1 MRENVVRKHAPGYDH
16 NSTAG
21 SDVHLVRNPRKR
33 PYGRKA
39 QHRKTLLSAKPV
51 FTDIMI
57 RNLFIRLGFTIV
69 FILIIIN
76 LDTLLSIKTYHGIM
90 QSRAMYAQPE
100 DTVDVVFMGSSHIH
114 CDVNTALLWDDYGIA
129 GYDYSAAEQ
138 PIWITYYYLKEFC
151 KTQDP
156 KLVVIDLYSIARFG
170 DDFNEFWMPDNIYGM
185 KFSLNKV
192 DLMISSCN
200 KEQINK
206 YFPSFAGYHNRY
218 SELEDKDYE
227 LLDIPEEDL
236 AQFKGY
242 NPYFDLN
249 TVAPPETNITAKT
262 PIPPKSKDYLQKII
276 DYTSA
281 HDIELMLVV
290 NPYPSTAEDEMVYN
304 SIEEMAISNNIAY
317 VNMNKSIDAIGLKA
331 DEHYNDDSH
340 LNYQGSCV
348 FSYYLG
354 SYIKDNYVIE
364 DHRGDE
370 NYETWDAFSDRVEN
384 ANVDVLSGIS

>member
-1 MRENVVRKHAPGYDH
+1 
-16 NSTAG
+16 
-21 SDVHLVRNPRKR
+21 
-33 PYGRKA
+33 
-39 QHRKTLLSAKPV
+39 
-51 FTDIMI
+51 
-57 RNLFIRLGFTIV
+57 
-69 FILIIIN
+69 
-76 LDTLLSIKTYHGIM
+76 
-90 QSRAMYAQPE
+90 
-100 DTVDVVFMGSSHIH
+100 
-114 CDVNTALLWDDYGIA
+114 
-129 GYDYSAAEQ
+129 
-138 PIWITYYYLKEFC
+138 
-151 KTQDP
+151 
-156 KLVVIDLYSIARFG
+156 
-170 DDFNEFWMPDNIYGM
+170 MPDNIYGM
-185 KFSLNKV
+185 EFSLNKV
-192 DLMISSCN
+192 DLMISSCS

-218 SELEDKDYE
+218 SELEDKDYK

-304 SIEEMAISNNIAY
+304 SIEEMAISNNVAY

-370 NYETWDAFSDRVEN
+370 DYETWDAFSDRVEN
-384 ANVDVLSGIS
+384 ANIDVLSGIS

>member
-1 MRENVVRKHAPGYDH
+1 MRENVIRKRVSGYDHNLSTSNVRIIKDSRKHAPRRTTH
-16 NSTAG
+16 RHRRSIFIA
-21 SDVHLVRNPRKR
+21 NPMFKDSR
-33 PYGRKA
+33 
-39 QHRKTLLSAKPV
+39 
-51 FTDIMI
+51 IM
-57 RNLFIRLGFTIV
+57 NLFIRLGF
-69 FILIIIN
+69 ILIFALILGN

-90 QSRAMYAQPE
+90 QSRAMYAQPD

-151 KTQDP
+151 KSQNP
-156 KLVVIDLYSIARFG
+156 ELVVIDLYSIARFG

-185 KFSLNKV
+185 DFSLNKV
-192 DLMISSCN
+192 QLMMSSCN
-200 KEQINK
+200 KEHLNK

-218 SELEDKDYE
+218 SELEEKDYE
-227 LLDIPEEDL
+227 LLDIAEDDL
-236 AQFKGY
+236 AEFKGY
-242 NPYFDLN
+242 NPYFDLH
-249 TVAPPETNITAKT
+249 TVAAPVTDVTDTA
-262 PIPPKSKDYLQKII
+262 PIPPKSRKYLQKII
-276 DYTSA
+276 DYTND

-290 NPYPSTAEDEMVYN
+290 NPYPSTTEDEKVYN
-304 SIEEMAISNNIAY
+304 SLEEMAISNNIPY

-348 FSYYLG
+348 FSSYLG

-364 DHRGDE
+364 DHRGNAE
-370 NYETWDAFSDRVEN
+370 YETWDAFSDRVEE
-384 ANVDVLSGIS
+384 ANVDVLSGE